1 MLAGRRQER
10 VPCEASEL
18 VRSAVL
24 QKLMVI
30 GEATARLSAE
40 LKDAHPEIPWRSIV
54 GFRNIAVHAYFSVNW
69 EIVWTA
75 ATVESPALA
84 REIELIQESF

>member
-1 MLAGRRQER
+1 
-10 VPCEASEL
+10 
-18 VRSAVL
+18 
-24 QKLMVI
+24 MVI